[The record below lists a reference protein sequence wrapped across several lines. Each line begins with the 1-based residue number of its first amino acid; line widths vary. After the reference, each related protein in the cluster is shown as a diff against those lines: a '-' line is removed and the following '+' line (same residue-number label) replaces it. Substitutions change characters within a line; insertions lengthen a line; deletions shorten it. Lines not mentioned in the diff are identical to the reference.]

1 MKTLHLSIIAI
12 FLVFAGLLLSYDDH
26 AYGIW
31 VRQSPQELI
40 DQSSTIFVGN
50 ITSVNIQHLQKA
62 QFYTMEVNG
71 TDKNFV
77 RNYTLN
83 LDEYSVDVSEFLKN
97 PQNTNKITVRQ
108 PTIGL
113 PTGLG
118 ALGGFKAGDRVLF
131 YIKNL
136 DGINEYSPESFV
148 IPQFCIAKDVLTQK
162 RVEGSNNFT
171 VIQNGIKVDYGNF
184 TANTPIQFIY
194 DRDVD
199 TLYGKSFDVL
209 VYITKNT
216 GSTNDEIVFSKDIH
230 AESKP
235 CEWVVSTEWGFTLG
249 EGKYRMNITVK
260 DSNST
265 DSESY
270 TDFTV
275 KPNVIMSNYVSPL
288 KQFKSG
294 IAAKDVKCKEGLQFI
309 MKNENGQPACVTP
322 HTFDELIT
330 RGWGIMPLGGLPI
343 YHSTSIFDTGIHPFS
358 INVENANFT
367 LNYYISGNNKLS
379 DANMDSQSKS
389 LILSL
394 QSTNNGTLIIS
405 IPRALLDIKKND
417 RGMGEFYILVDGQE
431 TTFKEIHTT
440 LTDRIFSIPF
450 LNGTKNIEIIASELI

>member
-1 MKTLHLSIIAI
+1 MKTLHLVIITI
-12 FLVFAGLLLSYDDH
+12 FLGFIGSMLSYNNI

-31 VRQSPQELI
+31 VRQSPQELLE
-40 DQSSTIFVGN
+40 QSSTIFVGN
-50 ITSVNIQHLQKA
+50 ITSVNTLHLKKA
-62 QFYTMEVNG
+62 QFYTMEENG
-71 TDKNFV
+71 TDKNFI

-83 LDEYSVDVSEFLKN
+83 LDEYNVDVAEFLKN

-136 DGINEYSPESFV
+136 DGTNEYSPESFV
-148 IPQFCIAKDVLTQK
+148 IPQFCIANDILTQK

-184 TANTPIQFIY
+184 TANTLIQFIY

-216 GSTNDEIVFSKDIH
+216 GSSNDEIVFSKDIH

-235 CEWVVSTEWGFTLG
+235 CEWVASTEWRFTLG
-249 EGKYRMNITVK
+249 EGKYRMDITVK

-265 DSESY
+265 YSQSY

-275 KPNVIMSNYVSPL
+275 KPNMIMPDFASPL
-288 KQFKSG
+288 QQFKSG
-294 IAAKDVKCKEGLQFI
+294 IAAKDVKCNEGLELL
-309 MKNENGQPACVTP
+309 MKSHDNMPACVK
-322 HTFDELIT
+322 
-330 RGWGIMPLGGLPI
+330 
-343 YHSTSIFDTGIHPFS
+343 STSIQRLLGQGW
-358 INVENANFT
+358 INPYNF
-367 LNYYISGNNKLS
+367 N
-379 DANMDSQSKS
+379 
-389 LILSL
+389 
-394 QSTNNGTLIIS
+394 
-405 IPRALLDIKKND
+405 
-417 RGMGEFYILVDGQE
+417 
-431 TTFKEIHTT
+431 
-440 LTDRIFSIPF
+440 
-450 LNGTKNIEIIASELI
+450 